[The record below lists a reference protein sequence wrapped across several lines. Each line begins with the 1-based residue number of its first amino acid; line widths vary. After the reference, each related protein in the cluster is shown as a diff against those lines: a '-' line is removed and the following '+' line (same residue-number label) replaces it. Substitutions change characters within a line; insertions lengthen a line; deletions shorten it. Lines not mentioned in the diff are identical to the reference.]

1 MNVEQLREQLKIDEG
16 CVYEIYNDHLGYPTF
31 GIGHLVRESDPEN
44 ASPVG
49 TKKSAKI
56 ESMKLSMLISKS
68 FCQTATPF
76 TQTLRICRRS
86 STNNRKYDV

>member
-44 ASPVG
+44 ALSGP
-49 TKKSAKI
+49 KSAKI
-56 ESMKLSMLISKS
+56 ELPKLSTLISKS
-68 FCQTATPF
+68 FCQTATSF
-76 TQTLRICRRS
+76 TQTLKICRRS